1 MTEAGPRCKSV
12 DVYVASMKTSFFL
25 FFFKSG
31 DFQGKGNIVYGI
43 SLVINKQMFIMFSVE
58 VL

>member
-12 DVYVASMKTSFFL
+12 DVYVASMTTSFF